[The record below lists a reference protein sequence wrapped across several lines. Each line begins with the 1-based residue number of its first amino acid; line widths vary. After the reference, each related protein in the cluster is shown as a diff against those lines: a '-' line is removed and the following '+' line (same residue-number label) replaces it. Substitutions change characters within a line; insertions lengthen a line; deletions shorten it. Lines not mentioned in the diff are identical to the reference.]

1 MAAGEM
7 HCSNC
12 GCKGI
17 RTCLRCEA
25 GESKRHI
32 LQTNEL
38 IHYDFIYDPVS
49 KSAVPEVENGT
60 QQSFAFPGIFLW
72 ENFVSEDE
80 ERELIARMDQDVWRE
95 SQSGRRKQDFGPKVN
110 FKKRRVRVGS
120 FTGLPAF
127 SRHLVDRMSKAP
139 ELASFK
145 PVEQCNL
152 DYDPFRGSAIDPHL
166 DDSWLWG
173 EHLVTINLL
182 SDTVLTMSLDQGWGD
197 MSDGEVQV
205 AVHVSRR
212 SLIVLYG
219 EARHRWKHAIHRKD
233 IQRRRVCSTFRELSE
248 EFLQGGEQEKLGS
261 ELLDIALSF
270 KGVPL

>member
-1 MAAGEM
+1 MADGYIP
-7 HCSNC
+7 SFNC

-25 GESKRHI
+25 QKSEQHL
-32 LQTNEL
+32 LQKNDL
-38 IHYDFIYDPVS
+38 IQHDFTYDPVS
-49 KSAVPEVENGT
+49 KTAVREEGSGSR
-60 QQSFAFPGIFLW
+60 QSYAFPGIFLW

-110 FKKRRVRVGS
+110 FKKRRVRVGD
-120 FTGLPAF
+120 FTGLPAI

-139 ELASFK
+139 QLASFK

-152 DYDPFRGSAIDPHL
+152 DYDPERGSAIDPHL

-182 SDTVLTMSLDQGWGD
+182 SDTVLTMSLDGGWGD
-197 MSDGEVQV
+197 VEHGEVRV
-205 AVHVSRR
+205 AVPLPRR
-212 SLIVLYG
+212 SLVVLYG

-233 IQRRRVCSTFRELSE
+233 IHGRRVCCTFRELSA
-248 EFLQGGEQEKLGS
+248 EFLQGGEREKLGS
-261 ELLDIALSF
+261 ELLDLALSF
-270 KGVPL
+270 KGAPL